1 MKALQLL
8 NQTKIENDQIRLQLS
23 QLKTSNKT
31 LTDKVN
37 QLEAKLNITSIH
49 KNSLKER
56 YIELQDRCEL
66 ITQELVNWRSNYSV
80 KRERR

>member
-23 QLKTSNKT
+23 QLKTSNKA

-37 QLEAKLNITSIH
+37 QLEAKLNITNIH

-66 ITQELVNWRSNYSV
+66 IVQELVNWRSNYTV
-80 KRERR
+80 KRERK